1 MGHKRYQDKGA
12 TITSI
17 IRDLREADMF
27 LAATCKENDDDSHR
41 FACIRWLP
49 TEEQEDSTV
58 KFLTYLF
65 HEPYITEDMVLKA
78 LCNVRLVE
86 LDNPSEGDED
96 DFGNP

>member
-1 MGHKRYQDKGA
+1 MGQKRYQDKGS

-41 FACIRWLP
+41 FACIRWVP
-49 TEEQEDSTV
+49 KEDIEGETV
-58 KFLTYLF
+58 KLLTYLF

-86 LDNPSEGDED
+86 LDNPNEGDED
-96 DFGNP
+96 DLEDL